1 MTPDA
6 FRAFALS
13 LPGASEGAHE
23 GLATFLVRGRR
34 FATLGWPDLHKV
46 SMALSPAEL
55 ELLLDICPHAVA
67 RAPGGFGRMGHC
79 HLDLGAADDATI
91 RSVVTMSWRRHAPKK
106 LAQATSPPPAD
117 ED

>member
-13 LPGASEGAHE
+13 LPEASEGAHD
-23 GLATFLVRGRR
+23 GLPTFLVRGRR
-34 FATLGWPDLHKV
+34 FATLGWPGPHQV
-46 SMALSPAEL
+46 SMALSPAEQ
-55 ELLLDICPHAVA
+55 ELLLETCPHAIA

-79 HLDLGAADDATI
+79 HLDLAAADDATI
-91 RSVVTMSWRRHAPKK
+91 RSIVTMSWRRHAPKK
-106 LAQATSPPPAD
+106 LARDPPPTR